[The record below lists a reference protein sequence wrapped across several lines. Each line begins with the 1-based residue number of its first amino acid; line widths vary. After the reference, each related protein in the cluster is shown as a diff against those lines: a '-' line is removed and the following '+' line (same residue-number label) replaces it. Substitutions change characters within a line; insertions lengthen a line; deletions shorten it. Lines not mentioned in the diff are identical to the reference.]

1 MLRHLGYVVVSL
13 SVDASTGQTCRL
25 ANATPRRLRALIA
38 SNLDNLARV
47 LAFNAAQGVRL
58 YRINSDIV
66 PFGSHAV
73 NRLRWWQTFGPRFQA
88 LGALIRRHR
97 MRVSM
102 HPGQFTVLNSLSPA
116 VVAASVEELAWHAR
130 FLDALGVDRTCKIV
144 IHVGGM
150 VDGPEAAMARFV
162 RVARTLPPA
171 VRRRLIVEN
180 DERCFTA
187 EHVLAVSRRTGLP
200 VVFDWLHHRA
210 NPGTAR
216 TPTEV
221 RRLVARCFHTWRP
234 VDGVPKIHLSSQA
247 RGARRGRHGDW
258 VRLSDMLDFL
268 ATAPP
273 RPFDCMIEA
282 KRKDLALFRLR
293 RDLARAGIVE
303 TGLARRPESPARL
316 TA

>member
-116 VVAASVEELAWHAR
+116 VVAASVGELAWHAR
-130 FLDALGVDRTCKIV
+130 FLDALGVDGTCKIV

-180 DERCFTA
+180 DERCFTV

-216 TPTEV
+216 TPAEV
-221 RRLVARCFHTWRP
+221 RRLVARCFDTWRR

-247 RGARRGRHGDW
+247 RGGRRGRHGDW

-268 ATAPP
+268 AIAPP